1 MIKATTLDGSL
12 REPSNIRV
20 ASIVKRRGHRENFDE
35 RKLYAS
41 IYGATEAAFCD
52 EASCERLAGDV
63 TEKVK
68 GWLKGKKSVDSSEI
82 HERVRAELDTRNEE
96 ISFFYDRHLPNLRKL

>member
-1 MIKATTLDGSL
+1 MIKETTLDGSL

-41 IYGATEAAFCD
+41 IYGAAEAAFCD
-52 EASCERLAGDV
+52 EASCERLAGEV

-68 GWLKGKKSVDSSEI
+68 GWLKSKKSVDSFEI
-82 HERVRAELDTRNEE
+82 HERVKAELAVQHEE
-96 ISFFYDRHLPNLRKL
+96 VSFFYDRHLPNLRQL